1 MPNSHGESQG
11 DHNYVAR
18 RTRSND
24 DSNIELNNIST
35 RRTRLRRGQVGN
47 TDHDYSSLRALSE
60 EVIDVAEN
68 EPNTEQ
74 SEEQSSSHEE
84 DYNVDEDAAEGEAE
98 VNDLAEVEE
107 EVNDLA
113 EEAQQM
119 LTESLPHEQPTSD
132 EGSEIA
138 VGPEPTPL
146 DALPGPSIGADS
158 AATDMPNNEVS
169 TVNLVSPSP
178 PKKRKRLST
187 GTPKSNT
194 PRLKSSDGNGLD
206 EDEEDEGLICPI
218 CLDNWEMSGEHR
230 LVSLRCGH
238 LFGDSCIR
246 RWLAESAR
254 QSGNK
259 ACPQCKAKAAIRDIR
274 CLYAKRVRAIDRS
287 EEHRLRDQL
296 EIERCRSQ
304 SLQTEVSAL
313 KMAHQLVTIQMK
325 NLQADNDRM
334 KQILRNGGV
343 NSFSYEASFA
353 KNKQLLRL
361 QMQRIYLERTIELTR
376 EAGCRVLIHAEQ
388 HSCILAS
395 QKSAQGLFPGYGVRF
410 IDMPTFRT
418 STFLHASSKLLRD
431 ICLSA
436 DQQLLAVAS
445 METRSKLFDLR
456 NRQVA
461 STYEPGDKMVW
472 ACAMDRKERVNVLY
486 LGSSSGS
493 TYTYDM
499 RFPENIL
506 EEYKTEGD
514 LSTVINVA
522 SVSPCNDF
530 PHGGFLVCK
539 LQSLWFYEYTDS
551 GITTMATRLPLDGP
565 FFSMRYD
572 AVHETLLV
580 SARCSVR
587 HPQSRYIVGRL
598 EKVDN
603 TTTLNVKVTFHGSKA
618 TPVMTR
624 CAQVAVEANTLV
636 AGYIQDVKQLAL
648 FDVRR
653 EQRVQ
658 SMPAQE
664 VIYDICPV
672 YTSDT
677 TYLAG
682 LSDTKCRMYKLMS
695 SDT

>member
-1 MPNSHGESQG
+1 MQNSQGESQG

-18 RTRSND
+18 RTRSTSSD
-24 DSNIELNNIST
+24 DSSIEFNVSR
-35 RRTRLRRGQVGN
+35 RRTRLRRGQISN
-47 TDHDYSSLRALSE
+47 TDHDYIALRALSE
-60 EVIDVAEN
+60 EDGDGAE
-68 EPNTEQ
+68 TESNAEHLEAQ
-74 SEEQSSSHEE
+74 ANSTEE
-84 DYNVDEDAAEGEAE
+84 DNNADADAAEIEPI
-98 VNDLAEVEE
+98 NQLA
-107 EVNDLA
+107 D
-113 EEAQQM
+113 EAQEM
-119 LTESLPHEQPTSD
+119 LRAASPQERRSSD

-138 VGPEPTPL
+138 IAPEPTPP
-146 DALPGPSIGADS
+146 DPLPGPSISTNAVVVDES
-158 AATDMPNNEVS
+158 NNEDP

-178 PKKRKRLST
+178 PKKRKRLSV

-194 PRLKSSDGNGLD
+194 PRVKSSDGSGL
-206 EDEEDEGLICPI
+206 EGDEEDEGMTCPI
-218 CLDNWEMSGEHR
+218 CLDNWEMSGDHR

-254 QSGNK
+254 QSGVK
-259 ACPQCKAKAAIRDIR
+259 ACPQCKSKATNRDIR
-274 CLYAKRVRAIDRS
+274 CLYAKRLRAIDRS
-287 EEHRLRDQL
+287 EEHRLREQL
-296 EIERCRSQ
+296 DTERSRSQ
-304 SLQTEVSAL
+304 TLQTEVAAL
-313 KMAHQLVTIQMK
+313 KMTHKMVAMQMQT
-325 NLQADNDRM
+325 LQAENDRM
-334 KQILRNGGV
+334 KQMLRAGGG
-343 NSFSYEASFA
+343 NSFSYEANIA
-353 KNKQLLRL
+353 DNKQLLRL
-361 QMQRIYLERTIELTR
+361 QIQRIYLERTIELTR
-376 EAGCRVLIHAEQ
+376 EPGCRVLIHAEQ
-388 HSCILAS
+388 HSSILAS

-431 ICLSA
+431 ISLSS

-456 NRQVA
+456 SRQVV
-461 STYEPGDKMVW
+461 STFEPGEKMLW
-472 ACAMDRKERVNVLY
+472 ACAMDRKERENILY

-499 RFPENIL
+499 RFPDNIL

-514 LSTVINVA
+514 FSTVINVA
-522 SVSPCNDF
+522 GVSPCNSF

-539 LQSLWFYEYTDS
+539 LQSLWFYEYTS
-551 GITTMATRLPLDGP
+551 NSNSTIATRLPLDGP
-565 FFSMRYD
+565 FCSMHYD
-572 AVHETLLV
+572 AAHETLLV

-587 HPQSRYIVGRL
+587 HPQSRYIVGRM
-598 EKVDN
+598 EKVDE
-603 TTTLNVKVTFHGSKA
+603 TPILNLKVTFYGSKA

-636 AGYIQDVKQLAL
+636 AGYIQDAKQLAL

-658 SMPAQE
+658 TMPAQE

-672 YTSDT
+672 YTSNA

-682 LSDTKCRMYKLMS
+682 LSETKCRMYKLTS
-695 SDT
+695 SNT

>member
-1 MPNSHGESQG
+1 MQNSQGESQG

-18 RTRSND
+18 RTRSTSSD
-24 DSNIELNNIST
+24 DSSIEFNNINR

-47 TDHDYSSLRALSE
+47 TDHDYISLRALSE
-60 EVIDVAEN
+60 EDADDVEN
-68 EPNTEQ
+68 EPNTVHM
-74 SEEQSSSHEE
+74 EEQANSHEG
-84 DYNVDEDAAEGEAE
+84 DNNVDTDAAEVDV
-98 VNDLAEVEE
+98 VNH
-107 EVNDLA
+107 LA
-113 EEAQQM
+113 EEAQEM
-119 LTESLPHEQPTSD
+119 LRESLPHERRSSD
-132 EGSEIA
+132 EGSDIVVA
-138 VGPEPTPL
+138 PESTPP
-146 DALPGPSIGADS
+146 DPLPGPSIGSDS
-158 AATDMPNNEVS
+158 ADIDVSNNEGS

-194 PRLKSSDGNGLD
+194 PRVKSTDGNGL
-206 EDEEDEGLICPI
+206 EGDEEDEGMICPI

-254 QSGNK
+254 QSGIK

-274 CLYAKRVRAIDRS
+274 CLYAKRLRAIDRS
-287 EEHRLRDQL
+287 EEHRLREQL
-296 EIERCRSQ
+296 ETERCRSQ
-304 SLQTEVSAL
+304 SLQTEVASL
-313 KMAHQLVTIQMK
+313 KMAHKMVAMQMQT
-325 NLQADNDRM
+325 LQAENDRM
-334 KQILRNGGV
+334 KQMLRTGGG
-343 NSFSYEASFA
+343 NSFSYDANFA
-353 KNKQLLRL
+353 DNKELLRL
-361 QMQRIYLERTIELTR
+361 QIQRIYLERTIELTR
-376 EAGCRVLIHAEQ
+376 EPGCRVLIHAAQ
-388 HSCILAS
+388 HSTILAS

-431 ICLSA
+431 ISLSS

-456 NRQVA
+456 TRQVV
-461 STYEPGDKMVW
+461 STFEPGEKMLW
-472 ACAMDRKERVNVLY
+472 ACAIDRKERENILY

-499 RFPENIL
+499 RFPDNIL

-522 SVSPCNDF
+522 SVSQCNSF

-539 LQSLWFYEYTDS
+539 LQSLWFYEYTDTS
-551 GITTMATRLPLDGP
+551 STTIATRLPLDGP
-565 FFSMRYD
+565 FCSMRFD
-572 AVHETLLV
+572 AAHETLLV
-580 SARCSVR
+580 SARCSMR

-598 EKVDN
+598 EKIDN
-603 TTTLNVKVTFHGSKA
+603 TTTLNVKVTFQGSKA

-636 AGYIQDVKQLAL
+636 AGYIQDAKQLAL

-658 SMPAQE
+658 TMPAQE
-664 VIYDICPV
+664 IIYDICPV
-672 YTSDT
+672 YTSDA

-682 LSDTKCRMYKLMS
+682 LSETKCRMYKLTS
-695 SDT
+695 SNT